1 MNELVADKKRRKSV
15 MLERSASWKMG
26 TIKKEEKEE
35 EEEEKKEKKKEKK
48 KEDEESAELALVVVN
63 NQLVPVVSVVAD
75 SQSNPLKSL
84 LDIQRDSYM
93 DPQWMGLQTPA
104 PLCCEHY
111 PIQIKGDV
119 QCNDCGGKYIFNSEK
134 ERACKSRIWM

>member
-26 TIKKEEKEE
+26 TIQKEEQEEEEKEE
-35 EEEEKKEKKKEKK
+35 EEKEEEEKKKEKK
-48 KEDEESAELALVVVN
+48 KEDAESTELALVVVN

-119 QCNDCGGKYIFNSEK
+119 QCNDCGGKYN
-134 ERACKSRIWM
+134 